1 MMRKRRHNQG
11 DILIDLTSLLD
22 VVFIILL
29 VVICNQQK
37 ITSEV
42 QTQQAEAAELS
53 ERADVQ
59 LQLYQDQMNMMD
71 NLCLVSV
78 NARYESENV
87 TVRHVYIQK
96 KGEELEE
103 IDFIGKQTAE
113 SLQKI
118 KSSLEEYIQS
128 HPGNPVILSLNE
140 NDEKILYR
148 DEKAIQTIFND
159 LKRDFEN
166 VYIK

>member
-53 ERADVQ
+53 EQADVQ
-59 LQLYQDQMNMMD
+59 LQL
-71 NLCLVSV
+71 
-78 NARYESENV
+78 
-87 TVRHVYIQK
+87 
-96 KGEELEE
+96 
-103 IDFIGKQTAE
+103 
-113 SLQKI
+113 
-118 KSSLEEYIQS
+118 
-128 HPGNPVILSLNE
+128 
-140 NDEKILYR
+140 
-148 DEKAIQTIFND
+148 
-159 LKRDFEN
+159 
-166 VYIK
+166 